1 MNDEGSVFDP
11 CLDALSPE
19 LAVQLF
25 VHIHEAGL
33 RRHAADAAD
42 PYVHA
47 DYHWED
53 RQRRLIDALADG
65 DDELARAFFEACFD
79 ITHDGVAHMVQTF
92 NRIRSDLRG
101 GE

>member
-1 MNDEGSVFDP
+1 MITTTRQADLLATADLA
-11 CLDALSPE
+11 LDSRAE
-19 LAVQLF
+19 
-25 VHIHEAGL
+25 H
-33 RRHAADAAD
+33 DAAD

-47 DYHWED
+47 DYRRWED
-53 RQRRLIDALADG
+53 RQRRLINALADG